1 MMCVLMYKGF
11 HMIAMSVLPINDST
25 LVYGSKDAGDTVS
38 YNSNLCVK

>member
-1 MMCVLMYKGF
+1 
-11 HMIAMSVLPINDST
+11 MIAMSVLPINDST